1 MPTYLPIPWKPESER
16 GNKDI
21 FNVGLMYMLY
31 NWNSK
36 STGDRDS
43 ILLTLTSLAHCKM
56 TGGPTIQASPLCNL
70 WKTAPSKF
78 SNIKTVSNS
87 DASCT

>member
-1 MPTYLPIPWKPESER
+1 
-16 GNKDI
+16 
-21 FNVGLMYMLY
+21 
-31 NWNSK
+31 
-36 STGDRDS
+36 
-43 ILLTLTSLAHCKM
+43 
-56 TGGPTIQASPLCNL
+56 LCNL

>member
-1 MPTYLPIPWKPESER
+1 MVKYFLAILFI
-16 GNKDI
+16 DI
-21 FNVGLMYMLY
+21 IKMYEQKLKLMSMLY

-36 STGDRDS
+36 STGNRDS

-70 WKTAPSKF
+70 
-78 SNIKTVSNS
+78 
-87 DASCT
+87 